1 MNRTVRLMAATAAAA
16 ISLSLTACGGSES
29 GSSTTGGGSAAAGDG
44 LLAHIEAGEVT
55 LGTKFDQPGL
65 GLREPDGSMTGLDID
80 VATYVVNHIA
90 KENGWSEPEISWRE
104 TPSAQRETL
113 IQNGEVDLITATYSI
128 NKSRSETVNFG
139 GPYLLTHQ
147 ALLVQDANND
157 IHSLE
162 DLDGKILCSVTGSTP
177 AQKVKDELPG
187 VQLQEYDT
195 YSSCVEA
202 LRQGN
207 VDALTTDAT
216 ILGGYSAQSPG
227 TFKVVGLEK
236 DGKAFTDEYY
246 GIGLKKDDT
255 EATEAINNALQAMY
269 DDGSFDKYVEANIA
283 GGEGVDKATPGDL
296 SFL

>member
-1 MNRTVRLMAATAAAA
+1 MNRATRIMAATAAAA
-16 ISLSLTACGGSES
+16 LSLSIAACGGSDSSSS
-29 GSSTTGGGSAAAGDG
+29 GGDG
-44 LLAHIEAGEVT
+44 GASGEGLLSHIEAGNVT
-55 LGTKFDQPGL
+55 LGTKYDQPGL
-65 GLREPDGSMTGLDID
+65 GLREPDGSMSGLDVDI
-80 VATYVVNHIA
+80 ATYVVNSIA
-90 KENGWSEPEISWRE
+90 KDNGWNEPTITWRE

-113 IQNGEVDLITATYSI
+113 IQNGEVDMITATYSV

-147 ALLVQDANND
+147 ALLVQDANTD
-157 IHSLE
+157 INGLE

-177 AQKVKDELPG
+177 AQKVKDTLPG

-216 ILGGYSAQSPG
+216 ILGGYAAQSPG
-227 TFKVVGLEK
+227 TFKLVDLEK
-236 DGKAFTDEYY
+236 DGKPFTNEHY

-255 EATEAINNALQAMY
+255 AATEAINKALQAMY
-269 DDGSFDKYVEANIA
+269 DDGSFDKFVDENIDGGQGVE
-283 GGEGVDKATPGDL
+283 KAKPGDL
-296 SFL
+296 SFLN